1 MNAQTLI
8 VHHPIPA
15 ELQEVLRSAGY
26 QVARRQQRSTTYQRA
41 KAGGPPAE
49 AAPPGEPA
57 GPADAT
63 STPTLSWGEPEAVV
77 PLAVSPRQAAVFLN
91 VGHDLVYQLLYSG
104 RIRSVKLGRRRL
116 IPVSDL
122 VRFLEQE
129 AG

>member
-26 QVARRQQRSTTYQRA
+26 QVARRQQHFTTFERA
-41 KAGGPPAE
+41 KIGGPPAE
-49 AAPPGEPA
+49 ASRTGEPA
-57 GPADAT
+57 GPADAI
-63 STPTLSWGEPEAVV
+63 STPTVSWADPGAVG

-91 VGHDLVYQLLYSG
+91 VGHDLVYQLLYAG
-104 RIRSVKLGRRRL
+104 KIRSVKLGRRRL

-129 AG
+129 TS